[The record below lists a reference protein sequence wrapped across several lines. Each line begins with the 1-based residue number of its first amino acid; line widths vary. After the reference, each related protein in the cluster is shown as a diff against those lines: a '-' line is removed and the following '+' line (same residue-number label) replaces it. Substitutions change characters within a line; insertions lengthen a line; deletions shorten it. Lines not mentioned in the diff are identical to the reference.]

1 MFNRNLALL
10 KSLLYPEHKPTTIT
24 QHFNIVLDW
33 DDTLNDTYIDMRAEN
48 RRLGGSDLPDGVY
61 LTEENTGGRLSTI
74 LAESKFMGVRRV
86 REGNDALTA
95 FVKWGQA
102 RGIRFIICTHR
113 GFHKDAASLSEP
125 AFNTLEWTPDEIII
139 LDPAVNGDKVAYL
152 TERYPEGFVI
162 ADDRPRWDD
171 QSELPDNVYLMDQP
185 WNREVRT
192 AIGRRVRN
200 LDHLVTALVDV
211 YSQWLNE
218 LFAADAMGSH
228 MPWNSLIYAHLSGYL
243 SKRIPATYLTSLE
256 ECAAGAGITLG
267 HYLAMVA
274 ANPDYKGQIPPS
286 GEDRYTPHEYLCII
300 QRLLTGLPIVPVD
313 TNNPGEWRE
322 HENQP
327 GRLYS
332 IRDTDL
338 IAVVEPDGWLY
349 MRSVY
354 RLEPYANYTGWISG
368 VDIEWEPVEPN
379 ATGLIISPP
388 NRVVEYVID
397 NKAIRSAED
406 ANERL
411 RVHRAEVWHAVMTE
425 DLNHPKARA
434 WLSELWSGEFLSVVR
449 EVFTTGSDDAIRL
462 YVLST
467 LFRLDCELDANPE
480 QYWVDVFNGLDYGVP
495 GLELAI
501 AQLRGGV
508 SQFQRKRRTAQVNPK
523 TLKLWA
529 QFGPNSY
536 IVNTPEGLKDA
547 YEDWCAGA
555 GARPLNAGPRKA
567 TMDVFT
573 GPSILTLHID
583 SDGSAKG
590 TLTPIAAVTEALAF
604 M

>member
-1 MFNRNLALL
+1 MFDRNLALL
-10 KSLLYPEHKPTTIT
+10 KSLLYPGHKPTTIT
-24 QHFNIVLDW
+24 QHFNIILDW
-33 DDTLNDTYIDMRAEN
+33 DDTLNDTYIDMREEN
-48 RRLGGSDLPDGVY
+48 RRLGGADLPEGVY

-86 REGNDALTA
+86 REGNDSLTA

-113 GFHKDAASLSEP
+113 GFHKDAAALSEP
-125 AFNTLEWTPDEIII
+125 AFSTLEWTPDEIII

-152 TERYPEGFVI
+152 TERFPEGFVI

-185 WNREVRT
+185 WNRNVRT
-192 AIGRRVRN
+192 AIGHRVRN
-200 LDHLVTALVDV
+200 LDDLVTTLVDV

-218 LFAADAMGSH
+218 LLADDAMGSH
-228 MPWNSLIYAHLSGYL
+228 MPWNNLIYAHLAGYL
-243 SKRIPATYLTSLE
+243 PKRIPSTYLPALE
-256 ECAAGAGITLG
+256 ACAADVGITLG
-267 HYLAMVA
+267 HYLAKVA
-274 ANPDYKGQIPPS
+274 ADRNFKGPMPLS
-286 GEDRYTPHEYLCII
+286 GDNRYTPHEYLCII

-313 TNNPGEWRE
+313 TNNRGEWRE

-327 GRLYS
+327 GRMYS

-338 IAVVEPDGWLY
+338 IAVAEPDGWLY
-349 MRSVY
+349 LRNVY

-368 VDIEWEPVEPN
+368 VDTEWEPVEPN
-379 ATGLIISPP
+379 EAGLIINPP
-388 NRVVEYVID
+388 NRIVQYIID
-397 NKAIRSAED
+397 NKAIRDAGD

-411 RVHRAEVWHAVMTE
+411 RTQRAEAWRAVINE
-425 DLNHPKARA
+425 DLNHPKART
-434 WLSELWSGEFLSVVR
+434 WLSELWSGEFLKVVR
-449 EVFTTGSDDAIRL
+449 DVFSVDSDDSVRL

-467 LFRLDCELDANPE
+467 LFNIDCALDANPE
-480 QYWVDVFNGLDYGVP
+480 QYWVDVFNNLEYDVP
-495 GLELAI
+495 GMELTV
-501 AQLRGGV
+501 AQLRGAV
-508 SQFQRKRRTAQVNPK
+508 SQFQRNRRATPAAPK

-536 IVNTPEGLKDA
+536 IVNTQEGLKDA

-555 GARPLNAGPRKA
+555 GARPLNDGPRKA

-590 TLTPIAAVTEALAF
+590 TLTPIAAVTEALTF

>member
-1 MFNRNLALL
+1 MFDRNIALL
-10 KSLLYPEHKPTTIT
+10 KSLLYPGHKPSEIT

-33 DDTLNDTYIDMRAEN
+33 DDTLNDTYIDMREEN
-48 RRLGGSDLPDGVY
+48 RRLGGDDLPDGVY

-86 REGNDALTA
+86 REGNDSLTA

-113 GFHKDAASLSEP
+113 GFHKDAATLSEP

-139 LDPAVNGDKVAYL
+139 LDPAVNGDKVAFL
-152 TERYPEGFVI
+152 TERFPEGFVI

-171 QSELPDNVYLMDQP
+171 QSALPDNVYLMDQP
-185 WNREVRT
+185 WNRNVRT
-192 AIGRRVRN
+192 AVGRRVRN
-200 LDHLVTALVDV
+200 LDHLVSTLVDV
-211 YSQWLNE
+211 YSTWLNE
-218 LFAADAMGSH
+218 LLAGDAMGSH
-228 MPWNSLIYAHLSGYL
+228 MPWNALIYAHLSGYL
-243 SKRIPATYLTSLE
+243 SKRIPSTYLAALQG
-256 ECAAGAGITLG
+256 CADDAGITLG

-274 ANPDYKGQIPPS
+274 ANPDYKGQIPLS

-300 QRLLTGLPIVPVD
+300 QRLVTGAPIVPID

-338 IAVVEPDGWLY
+338 IAVAEPDGWLY
-349 MRSVY
+349 MRTVY

-368 VDIEWEPVEPN
+368 VDTEWEPVEPN
-379 ATGLIISPP
+379 EVGLIINPP
-388 NRVVEYVID
+388 NRVVQYVID
-397 NKAIRSAED
+397 GKAIRNAAE
-406 ANERL
+406 ANDRL
-411 RVHRAEVWHAVMTE
+411 RVQRDEAWQAIMRE
-425 DLNHPKARA
+425 DLDHRVVRH
-434 WLSELWSGEFLSVVR
+434 WLTEIWSSEFLSIVR
-449 EVFTTGSDDAIRL
+449 DVFGPTADDATRL

-480 QYWVDVFNGLDYGVP
+480 QYWGDVFNTLTYDVP
-495 GLELAI
+495 GLELVV
-501 AQLRGGV
+501 AQLRGAV
-508 SQFQRKRRTAQVNPK
+508 SHFQRKRRVERVAPK
-523 TLKLWA
+523 TQKLWA

-536 IVNTPEGLKDA
+536 IVNTQEGLKDA
-547 YEDWCAGA
+547 YEDWCGGA

-573 GPSILTLHID
+573 GPSILNLHIN
-583 SDGSAKG
+583 SDESVRGI
-590 TLTPIAAVTEALAF
+590 LTPIAAVTEALTF